1 MDLDGGGLPA
11 GGQGGQ
17 LSSKTLQGLKR
28 GDAAAWQKVLRLYGP
43 LVYGWCLQKTRHAK
57 DAEDVT
63 QEVFLVAC
71 KKIETFQGR
80 TTGDGFRAWLS
91 HITANVCL
99 RYWQHRNRQPQ
110 TAGSSNTQE
119 GAGPTGLARKHS
131 VIGRSPPEQRQS
143 VLHRAS
149 ELIRGEFE
157 VRTWQAFWRVVAE
170 GESAADV
177 ARDLKMTPNAVYV
190 ARCRI
195 LRRLREECG
204 DLVE

>member
-91 HITANVCL
+91 RITANVCL

-110 TAGSSNTQE
+110 AAGGSDAQKELAQLALHESTPSSEDLLRNE
-119 GAGPTGLARKHS
+119 
-131 VIGRSPPEQRQS
+131 RQS
-143 VLHRAS
+143 VLRRAS